1 MATPSFTRTE
11 QPGGCTL
18 FTWQLTTADNTGEA
32 IQIPGAADKTVQF
45 SGTWDGATAVL
56 EGSNI
61 SGGAGAYVT
70 LTSAASGSALA
81 GTSDTAGAMACIV
94 ENPLY
99 LRPRLSVVGTA
110 ATVNVNLLVRTT

>member
-18 FTWQLTTADNTGEA
+18 FTWTLTTADHTGEA

-56 EGSNI
+56 DGSNVA
-61 SGGAGAYVT
+61 GGAGTYCI
-70 LTSAASGSALA
+70 LSSAASGSALGA
-81 GTSDTAGAMACIV
+81 TSDTSGAMACIV

-99 LRPRLSVVGTA
+99 VRPRLSVVGTA
-110 ATVNVNLLVRTT
+110 ATITVNLLVRTT